1 MGRLFK
7 PFELKSLQ
15 LKNRI
20 VMPPMCMYSAQN
32 GIANAFH
39 ETHYTTRA
47 MGGAG
52 LIIVEATGVL
62 PQGRISDHCLGLWN
76 DKQGEALAKV
86 VERVHAAGAKI
97 GVQLIHAGRKSTVTG
112 GPLHA
117 PSPVRFSEEYPVPDA
132 MTQAGIDEVVEAYSQ
147 AALRALKAGFDLVE
161 IHGAHGYLINQFLS
175 PLTNFRLDHYGGSE
189 ENRFRLLT
197 EVVRSVRMVWPEDM
211 PLSVRIS
218 AEEYSEEGL
227 HAEDL
232 ARGIVDAK
240 LKDLGVDLL
249 HVSSGGVISAPVRD
263 YPGYQLEFAR
273 TIGTETGLP
282 VITGGRMT
290 DPIHAEDVLALPG
303 IDLVF
308 LGRELLRN
316 PYWPLAAARNLKE
329 EIVWPKQYERSK
341 YR

>member
-62 PQGRISDHCLGLWN
+62 PQGRISDHCLGLWH
-76 DKQGEALAKV
+76 DEQGDALAKV

-117 PSPVRFSEEYPVPDA
+117 PSPVRFSEEFPVPDA
-132 MTQAGIDEVVEAYSQ
+132 MTQGEIDEVVEAYSQ
-147 AALRALKAGFDLVE
+147 AALRAYKAGFDLVE

-175 PLTNFRLDHYGGSE
+175 PLTNFRLDHYGGNE

-197 EVVRSVRMVWPEDM
+197 EVVRSVRRVWPEEM

-218 AEEYSEEGL
+218 AEEYSEGGL
-227 HAEDL
+227 HTEDL
-232 ARGIVDAK
+232 ARGILNAN

-249 HVSSGGVISAPVRD
+249 HVSSGGVVSTTVRD
-263 YPGYQLEFAR
+263 FPGYQLEFAR
-273 TIGTETGLP
+273 IIGTVTGLP

-290 DPIHAEDVLALPG
+290 DPVHAEDVLALPG

-316 PYWPLAAARNLKE
+316 PYWPLAAARSLSE
-329 EIVWPKQYERSK
+329 EVVWPKQYERAK